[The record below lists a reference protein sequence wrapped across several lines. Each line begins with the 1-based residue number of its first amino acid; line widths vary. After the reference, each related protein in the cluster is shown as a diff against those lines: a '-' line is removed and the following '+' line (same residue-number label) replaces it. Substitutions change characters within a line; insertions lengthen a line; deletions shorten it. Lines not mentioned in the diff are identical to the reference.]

1 MPAGTKRGDTAAGA
15 ARQADEQAVAGPVL
29 LTAPPWDDYELIDA
43 GDGQKFERFGPY
55 RLVRPE
61 TQAIW
66 TPALSMDV
74 WEQADAHFRRTSNEE
89 RDSPGEW
96 SQRHPLPEQ
105 WLLHYNN
112 LKCWVRLTPFRHT
125 GIFPEHTAHWEWMRQ
140 QLQQVQRQPDVLV
153 LFGYTGLSTLFA
165 AQLGAR
171 VCHVDASRPAVRW
184 AQANQLASQLQDR
197 PIRWIIDD
205 VVKFVRREIR
215 RGSRYDMILMD
226 PPVFGRG
233 PKGEIWRLGEALPN
247 LLSLCTEILSDQPV
261 GVLVNAYAT
270 NFSSIALYNT
280 LAAAMQPFAGVVS
293 AGELA
298 LVDTTMRRLLPTAL
312 YARWGSSS

>member
-1 MPAGTKRGDTAAGA
+1 LNVSGTPQAGQSAGA
-15 ARQADEQAVAGPVL
+15 VEDYTTNQKITGPVL
-29 LTAPPWDDYELIDA
+29 LTAPAADDYELIDA
-43 GDGQKFERFGPY
+43 GNGQKLERFGRY

-61 TQAIW
+61 PQAIW
-66 TPALSMDV
+66 APALPLDV
-74 WEQADAHFRRTSNEE
+74 WNRADAQFRRT
-89 RDSPGEW
+89 RHDDSPGEW
-96 SQRHPLPEQ
+96 VQNQPLPEQ
-105 WLLHYNN
+105 WLLHYDN
-112 LKCWVRLTPFRHT
+112 LRLWVRLTPFRHT
-125 GIFPEHTAHWEWMRQ
+125 GVFPEHTAHWEWMRQ
-140 QLQQVQRQPDVLV
+140 QLAPGERQPRVLV

-184 AQANQLASQLQDR
+184 AQANQEASDLQER

-205 VVKFVRREIR
+205 VMKFVRREIR
-215 RGSRYDMILMD
+215 RGSHYDMIIMD

-233 PKGEIWRLGEALPN
+233 PKGEIWRLGEALPE
-247 LLSLCTEILSDQPV
+247 LLTLCTSILSTQPV

-280 LAAAMQPFAGVVS
+280 LAAVMHSYSGNVS

-298 LVDTTMRRLLPTAL
+298 LRDTTAQRLLPTAL
-312 YARWGSSS
+312 YARWSST